1 MLPRRS
7 QWNAFQPAAT
17 VTLRL
22 RTWAPLLPLAA
33 MAVAM
38 PVLVVGGDR
47 AIQARS
53 GEPEVRVL
61 LAETGSLQLQALN
74 QPLVIQPGGV
84 ELAPSRPAS
93 LVLENGRL
101 RLRFDNQSA
110 GGSPPAQLPLAS
122 SFWLAPNPGATA
134 DQGGVFQLGQRRY
147 RGRLQ
152 VLVAGGRLQ
161 AINHVS
167 LESYLSG
174 VVGSEMPASWPLD
187 ALRAQAVAARTYAL
201 RQRKPSA
208 PFDVSATVTSQ
219 VYKGLEAETA
229 STRTAVA
236 STRGQVLMY
245 GSNLANTVFHSSSG
259 GRTENSGDLWTQQ
272 LPYLVSVPDFDQG
285 SPVHSWQQRL
295 DPPLLQEA
303 FADIGGV
310 TRIDVL
316 STTASGRVRQ
326 ARVLGPTGTRV
337 VTGPELRSRLRLRST
352 QVRFEVIGPE
362 VAMVPPVPPLPQGA
376 QAANPSGDGAPAP
389 VQVPQP
395 ALLAIGR
402 GFGHGVGM
410 SQWGALAMAQQGDS
424 YERILQH
431 YYRGTALRP
440 FSSQP

>member
-1 MLPRRS
+1 
-7 QWNAFQPAAT
+7 
-17 VTLRL
+17 
-22 RTWAPLLPLAA
+22 
-33 MAVAM
+33 
-38 PVLVVGGDR
+38 
-47 AIQARS
+47 
-53 GEPEVRVL
+53 
-61 LAETGSLQLQALN
+61 
-74 QPLVIQPGGV
+74 
-84 ELAPSRPAS
+84 
-93 LVLENGRL
+93 
-101 RLRFDNQSA
+101 
-110 GGSPPAQLPLAS
+110 
-122 SFWLAPNPGATA
+122 
-134 DQGGVFQLGQRRY
+134 
-147 RGRLQ
+147 
-152 VLVAGGRLQ
+152 
-161 AINHVS
+161 
-167 LESYLSG
+167 
-174 VVGSEMPASWPLD
+174 MPASWPQE

-208 PFDVSATVTSQ
+208 SFDVSATVTSQ

-229 STRTAVA
+229 STRAAVA

-285 SPVHSWQQRL
+285 SPVHSWEQRL
-295 DPPLLQEA
+295 DPLQLREA

-352 QVRFEVIGPE
+352 QVRFEVIAPQ
-362 VAMVPPVPPLPQGA
+362 VAMVPPAPPLPPGT
-376 QAANPSGDGAPAP
+376 QAVGSTADGAPAP
-389 VQVPQP
+389 APMPVPQP
-395 ALLAIGR
+395 SLLAIGR

-410 SQWGALAMAQQGDS
+410 SQWGALGMAQQGDT

-440 FSSQP
+440 YPGQP